1 MEPACLSRRDRERL
15 ARRRAILDA
24 ALAVFAEKGYEGAT
38 LDEIAERAEF
48 GKGTLYNY
56 FPGGKEAILFALFDE
71 LHEGLARVIRDEL
84 DRTAGD
90 AVATYD
96 RFQGLIAA
104 IIGHFMQ
111 HQSAFMILFKE
122 AQRCVFEAKPEQA
135 AYLIDWRD
143 RIMALIEEPIR
154 AAVDAGQLRALPPHG
169 IAHVLMGN
177 IRGYLLYACSP
188 SNKCLAPAEP
198 AKPPAEAA
206 TFITTILFEGLL
218 PRD

>member
-1 MEPACLSRRDRERL
+1 MESTALSRRDRERL
-15 ARRRAILDA
+15 ARRRAMLDA

-38 LDEIAERAEF
+38 LDEIAEQAEF

-71 LHEGLARVIRDEL
+71 LHEGLARVLRDEL
-84 DRTAGD
+84 DRTTGD
-90 AVATYD
+90 TVPTYA
-96 RFQGLIAA
+96 RFHGLIAA
-104 IIGHFMQ
+104 VIGHFMR
-111 HQSAFMILFKE
+111 HRSAFLLLSKD

-154 AAVDAGQLRALPPHG
+154 EAIAAGQLRALPAHG
-169 IAHVLMGN
+169 VAHVLMGN

-188 SNKCLAPAEP
+188 SGGCPAEP
-198 AKPPAEAA
+198 TKSPDEAA